1 MFKSRCGISRG
12 SGEGNYHRPVES
24 LVGIPVTSK
33 KFRCSRVITRV
44 TGRTFVLFV
53 RLGQAW
59 PNCGGGRFHDKKLS
73 QSSHDLEVRYRHV
86 ATVYILFTGTF
97 FQIGPDREIG

>member
-12 SGEGNYHRPVES
+12 SGGGNYHR
-24 LVGIPVTSK
+24 
-33 KFRCSRVITRV
+33 RVITRV

>member
-12 SGEGNYHRPVES
+12 SGEGNYHRR
-24 LVGIPVTSK
+24 VT
-33 KFRCSRVITRV
+33 TRV